1 LRNLLG
7 CFLFSG
13 DSVEKPVSVLSGGER
28 SRLLLCRLLLSPAN
42 CLLLDEP
49 TNHLDLRS
57 KDVLMESLREYGGT
71 LIFVS
76 HDRYFLNGL
85 ATKILEVGNG
95 TAIAYIG
102 NYEDYLYKKKADQQ
116 ALESENG
123 QQERGG
129 GRKASPGSEEPET
142 QAPKKRKVNPYKI
155 QQVTDKI
162 AGVESAIHSHETRV
176 AVLSQMLAS
185 SELYRDQQLF
195 RSTLEEHDHL
205 QEELSAFME
214 EWERLQ
220 TELAE
225 LQS

>member
-1 LRNLLG
+1 
-7 CFLFSG
+7 
-13 DSVEKPVSVLSGGER
+13 
-28 SRLLLCRLLLSPAN
+28 
-42 CLLLDEP
+42 
-49 TNHLDLRS
+49 
-57 KDVLMESLREYGGT
+57 MESLREYGGT

-95 TAIAYIG
+95 TAVPYIG

-129 GRKASPGSEEPET
+129 GRKPSPGAEEPEA
-142 QAPKKRKVNPYKI
+142 QAPKKKKVNPYKI
-155 QQVTDKI
+155 QQLVDRI
-162 AGVESAIHSHETRV
+162 AGVESAIQSHETRV

-195 RSTLEEHDHL
+195 RTTLEEHDHL
-205 QEELSAFME
+205 QEELAGFME
-214 EWERLQ
+214 QWEKLQ